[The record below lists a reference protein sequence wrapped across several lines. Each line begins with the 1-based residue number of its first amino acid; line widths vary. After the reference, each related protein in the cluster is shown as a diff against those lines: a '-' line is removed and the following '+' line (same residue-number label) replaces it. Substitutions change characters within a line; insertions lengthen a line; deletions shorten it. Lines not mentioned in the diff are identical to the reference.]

1 VLRGELADA
10 RFTLFYL
17 REGRVAAAHSV
28 NRPAEHMLARKLIA
42 QGADI
47 PVELLAD
54 PASDLKPFSI
64 PRPAG

>member
-1 VLRGELADA
+1 MCTKARSPPPLGETNPKPFLS
-10 RFTLFYL
+10 F
-17 REGRVAAAHSV
+17 HSV

-42 QGADI
+42 QGAAI

-54 PASDLKPFSI
+54 PAGDLKPFSI